1 MGVRR
6 VGRRVARADAAF
18 IALTRPNMTEALIYD
33 HVRTPRGRGRADGA
47 LHSITPVELASQVLI
62 ALKDRNGLDTC
73 QIEDVGL
80 GIVMPA
86 GEQGADLTRFAVLNA
101 GYGEHLAGYQI
112 NRFCTSALDAVNQ
125 AAGSIRTG
133 QGDAA
138 IGGGVE
144 SMSRVPIGSDG
155 GACYADPRLM
165 SRFPYVPNG
174 VAADLMAALSGFS
187 RGDVDAYAAESQRRA
202 EHART
207 AGYFDKSLIAVRDM
221 LGEPVL
227 THDEAIR
234 PGTTVGDL
242 AKLNPAFAD
251 LGEAGY
257 DAIVQQRYPHLE
269 KIDHI
274 HTSGNSSGIVDGA
287 SVVLLGN
294 RAFGERNG
302 LKPRAR
308 IRGYA
313 SVASEPLL
321 SLGGPVPVT
330 ERLLSRL
337 GMRIGDIDLF
347 EINEAFAVVPMFYM
361 QAFDIPHDRVNVN
374 GGAIALGHPLGATG
388 AILLGTL
395 LDELERRDLNTGLV
409 TLCAAAGQ
417 ATATVI
423 ERI

>member
-1 MGVRR
+1 
-6 VGRRVARADAAF
+6 
-18 IALTRPNMTEALIYD
+18 MTEALIYD
-33 HVRTPRGRGRADGA
+33 HVRTPRGRGRPGGA
-47 LHSITPVELASQVLI
+47 LHPITPVELASQALI
-62 ALKDRNGLDTC
+62 ALKDRNRIDTR

-80 GIVMPA
+80 GVVMPI
-86 GEQGADLTRFAVLNA
+86 GEQGADLTRFALLNA
-101 GYGEHLAGYQI
+101 GYGEHVPGYQI

-125 AAGSIRTG
+125 AASLIRGG
-133 QGDAA
+133 QADAA

-155 GACYADPRLM
+155 GACYVDPRLAL
-165 SRFPYVPNG
+165 RFPYMPNG
-174 VAADLMAALSGFS
+174 VAADLMAALNGFS
-187 RGDVDAYAAESQRRA
+187 RGDLDSYAAQSQRRA
-202 EHART
+202 DQART
-207 AGYFDKSLIAVRDM
+207 AGYFDKSLIVVRDL

-227 THDEAIR
+227 ARDEAIR
-234 PGTTVGDL
+234 PGTTTVDL
-242 AKLNPAFAD
+242 AKLEPSFAK
-251 LGEAGY
+251 LGEGGY

-294 RAFGERNG
+294 KVFGERNG

-308 IRGYA
+308 IRGHA
-313 SVASEPLL
+313 TVASEPLL

-330 ERLLSRL
+330 EKLLSRL
-337 GMRIGDIDLF
+337 GMHIDDIDLF

-361 QAFDIPHDRVNVN
+361 QAFDISPERVNVN

-388 AILLGTL
+388 AMLLGML
-395 LDELERRDLNTGLV
+395 LDELERRDLSTGLV

-417 ATATVI
+417 ATATII